1 MISRR
6 AVLKAGSLGVLAT
19 LVGCSASGDDRGSGA
34 LPEREREG
42 KGLDRWLAVHAW
54 LAVNARLDATYP
66 DGPVRAAYRAEPT
79 PREEVE
85 RLLAEVAPLRLP
97 DELTALLRLGGWWPG
112 ELLAPESV
120 GYFEQAV
127 RLGPEPAP
135 RITWLSFGSTWE
147 QDVCYVPLLAQPVGA
162 APLGLWS
169 TQMLQVSVPAP
180 SIAAL
185 LAAFEIALEVFE
197 QDEYGIEDQTW
208 ADLITAP
215 PRPDPQVDD
224 ALHRRQL
231 LAHERLA
238 PLAET
243 WTSTHPCW
251 LASDMPLAW
260 TDTPSSEVADVL
272 LGTGS

>member
-1 MISRR
+1 MITRR
-6 AVLKAGSLGVLAT
+6 TVLKAGSLGVLAS
-19 LVGCSASGDDRGSGA
+19 LVSCSAAGDDQGA
-34 LPEREREG
+34 GAVPEPERDAP
-42 KGLDRWLAVHAW
+42 GLDRWLAVNAW
-54 LAVNARLDATYP
+54 LVVNARLDATYP
-66 DGPVRAAYRAEPT
+66 DGPVRARYRAEPT
-79 PREEVE
+79 PAEEIE
-85 RLLAEVAPLRLP
+85 QLLAQVAPRRLP
-97 DELTALLRLGGWWPG
+97 DELTALLRCGGWWPG
-112 ELLAPESV
+112 ELGPLESA

-127 RLGPEPAP
+127 RLAPEPAP
-135 RITWLSFGSTWE
+135 SITWVSFGSTWE
-147 QDVCYVPLLAQPVGA
+147 QDPCYVPLLAHRVGA

-185 LAAFEIALEVFE
+185 LTAFEIALEVFE
-197 QDEYGIEDQTW
+197 QDEFGIEDQTW

-215 PRPDPQVDD
+215 PRRDAEVDD
-224 ALHRRQL
+224 ALLRRQL

-251 LASDMPLAW
+251 LDREMPLAW